1 VIQHR
6 AASLAVLAAMLGASA
21 TAAPLTPPQLPTTG
35 AVQPADLMLVWP
47 TSTQGP
53 LKSIAWSVVLSQ
65 MEASL
70 GSVYLQ
76 STNNLADV
84 GSVATAR
91 TNLGLGS
98 ASVLNTGTSGAALC
112 PLNVGCTWSGKQTI
126 GASTSAGAL
135 FNLTP
140 GVAPSSPANGD
151 LWTTASGLFAEING
165 TTVGPFVSVT
175 AGGLLASNNL
185 SDVASAATS
194 RANLGVTATGADTTY
209 AYRANNLSDLA
220 SIVTARTNHSLR
232 DGRGG
237 QRQPLRR
244 TDPEQPGSGLRT
256 SRERCRR
263 AGLSPI
269 VGHDSAHLDDPGQ
282 RLRALSGGNQDRVGQ
297 RLRRRRDHAVDHVR
311 HAGMAPVWRGRLAD
325 PRGLLHRDP
334 DEDQRHRVGARRPG
348 GELMLRG
355 FMALLLLFLL
365 AIVVT
370 ALANQAR
377 AVPVA
382 WGDYGFQPITDTYT
396 SGSGTE
402 TVPSGARQVI
412 ITDDGG
418 GGGGACAASGGGGGG
433 GASRSVLT
441 IAVAGGNTLS
451 YAVGG
456 GGPGGVCT
464 ANGTNG
470 AGSTVSGTVSGGAVA
485 LAAGGGGGGIGSA
498 AGAGGTAT
506 GGTTNTSGSAGA
518 AGSGGTGGAGG
529 TAASGATS
537 GSPPGGGGGGSA
549 IVHAVNGAAGQISFA
564 YS

>member
-1 VIQHR
+1 VIQRR

-220 SIVTARTNHSLR
+220 SIVTARTNL
-232 DGRGG
+232 
-237 QRQPLRR
+237 
-244 TDPEQPGSGLRT
+244 GL
-256 SRERCRR
+256 
-263 AGLSPI
+263 
-269 VGHDSAHLDDPGQ
+269 
-282 RLRALSGGNQDRVGQ
+282 
-297 RLRRRRDHAVDHVR
+297 
-311 HAGMAPVWRGRLAD
+311 
-325 PRGLLHRDP
+325 
-334 DEDQRHRVGARRPG
+334 
-348 GELMLRG
+348 
-355 FMALLLLFLL
+355 
-365 AIVVT
+365 
-370 ALANQAR
+370 
-377 AVPVA
+377 
-382 WGDYGFQPITDTYT
+382 
-396 SGSGTE
+396 
-402 TVPSGARQVI
+402 
-412 ITDDGG
+412 
-418 GGGGACAASGGGGGG
+418 GGAA
-433 GASRSVLT
+433 VL
-441 IAVAGGNTLS
+441 N
-451 YAVGG
+451 VG
-456 GGPGGVCT
+456 T
-464 ANGTNG
+464 A
-470 AGSTVSGTVSGGAVA
+470 SGTVAAGNDSRFAGPTQNSQAAAYGLVASDAGEQVYHPSSDTTPRTWTIPANASVPYLVGTKIELVNDCGAGAITLSITSDTLEWFPSGGVGSRTLAACSIATLTKISATKWA
-485 LAAGGGGGGIGSA
+485 LAG
-498 AGAGGTAT
+498 
-506 GGTTNTSGSAGA
+506 
-518 AGSGGTGGAGG
+518 
-529 TAASGATS
+529 
-537 GSPPGGGGGGSA
+537 PGVS
-549 IVHAVNGAAGQISFA
+549 
-564 YS
+564 